1 MIVERRRQNAQ
12 FDRVNEAYKIA
23 AALIGFIKNYIAKF
37 CTLTIY
43 IHEINLD
50 VLICRISNNQSFS
63 NNKIMFFCC
72 NYNFCM
78 LNIFDNIFQVGFG
91 KNST

>member
-50 VLICRISNNQSFS
+50 VLSIIRIS
-63 NNKIMFFCC
+63 I
-72 NYNFCM
+72 
-78 LNIFDNIFQVGFG
+78 LI
-91 KNST
+91 

>member
-50 VLICRISNNQSFS
+50 VLICRISKF
-63 NNKIMFFCC
+63 
-72 NYNFCM
+72 
-78 LNIFDNIFQVGFG
+78 
-91 KNST
+91 

>member
-50 VLICRISNNQSFS
+50 VLIC
-63 NNKIMFFCC
+63 